1 MSAICAKVAGIPLV
15 YAEVKVYTPD
25 PKRTNLFRRAKEM
38 GIVLED
44 YGSKDSESAAE
55 YFADELDDDSYCEPF
70 KTFKNLQEVEV
81 FLLEAQEMLSTG
93 PGMTPVSH
101 KLRRLINWIFSR

>member
-1 MSAICAKVAGIPLV
+1 
-15 YAEVKVYTPD
+15 
-25 PKRTNLFRRAKEM
+25 M

-44 YGSKDSESAAE
+44 YGSKDSDPAAA

-81 FLLEAQEMLSTG
+81 FLLEA
-93 PGMTPVSH
+93 
-101 KLRRLINWIFSR
+101 